1 VHRHDDVEWVDMKT
15 ARSALGVSLKTAYR
29 LALRDEW
36 PTSVDN
42 NGRKAYLMD
51 AIRKT
56 ARRRREEDLAKARVK
71 PGHETF
77 VQLLE
82 FERRN
87 PQQGGRKWE
96 RIRSDFGLT
105 APRYWQMLF
114 AAIEHDDVVA
124 TNLNTAERIRRRAR
138 EAAATRDAR
147 SAATHTQ
154 RTGSTL

>member
-29 LALRDEW
+29 LALRDAW

-56 ARRRREEDLAKARVK
+56 ARRRREEDLAKMRVE

-96 RIRSDFGLT
+96 RVREDFGLT
-105 APRYWQMLF
+105 AARYWQMLYV
-114 AAIEHDDVVA
+114 AIEHDDVVA
-124 TNLNTAERIRRRAR
+124 TNLNTADRIRRRAR
-138 EAAATRDAR
+138 EAAAVRQAR
-147 SAATHTQ
+147 ADGTNTGNV
-154 RTGSTL
+154 GSTL